1 MTLFRRPANGP
12 FQQRNSCLPRSLLKF
27 LALKTSPLLVGE
39 EKLVFI
45 AQEPR
50 AGEGSGERLE
60 TVREPELS
68 ALGAIPIRVSRYPQV
83 RGRTFLSTKKFPV
96 SWRRT
101 EVIEPIRTLY

>member
-1 MTLFRRPANGP
+1 M
-12 FQQRNSCLPRSLLKF
+12 
-27 LALKTSPLLVGE
+27 
-39 EKLVFI
+39 
-45 AQEPR
+45 
-50 AGEGSGERLE
+50 E

-96 SWRRT
+96 SRRRT